1 MSPPPLRVSYP
12 SPCLLPLPVSP
23 TPPRVSAPSPC
34 LLPCPC
40 LLPLPVSPPPP
51 RVSSPSPCLR
61 PLSVSPPPPHVSAP
75 SPCLL
80 ALPVSPPPPRV
91 SALSPCLRPLPMSP
105 PPHRVSSPS
114 PCLLPLPVSPPPPR
128 VSSFSPCLLPLPV
141 SPPSPRVSSPS
152 PCLLPLP
159 VSPPPPRVSAPSP
172 CLRPLPMSPPPHR
185 VSSPSPC
192 LLPLPV
198 SPPPPRVSSLSP
210 CLLPLPVSPPRV
222 SAPSPCLIPLPVSP
236 PSPRVSSPSPCL
248 LPLPVSL
255 PSPRVSAPSGLH
267 SFFSF
272 LLLAYF
278 LSCCIYTGP
287 LQRALRK
294 RGPMHTALKLL
305 TAALALQGGSALWK
319 YIHLCRFST
328 DGSGFPLMGHLA
340 DFWDMLS
347 QGAVLFL
354 LLSLCG
360 GWTLTRVRKAQSRPL
375 QWEWSPASA
384 AFSVGGVIAQ
394 GVLLLWE
401 QLSEAEPEHHGSH
414 AQQSW
419 ASVLLVVL
427 RVGLAVLLAS
437 VLFWIISTERSAL
450 KRDFYLSFSR
460 ACFLWFLCQPV
471 LVFLSGV
478 FNRHQRQKVV
488 TVGVVL
494 CRSISMVILY
504 QLFLSRS
511 LYWEVSSLSSV
522 SLPLTMSTAS
532 SRGRQ

>member
-1 MSPPPLRVSYP
+1 MSR
-12 SPCLLPLPVSP
+12 
-23 TPPRVSAPSPC
+23 
-34 LLPCPC
+34 
-40 LLPLPVSPPPP
+40 
-51 RVSSPSPCLR
+51 
-61 PLSVSPPPPHVSAP
+61 
-75 SPCLL
+75 LL
-80 ALPVSPPPPRV
+80 AGFLAPLLFCLGTSGKTVAGTFRSEAAWRENGQFITAFVFRGDGGLLVCRLDDP
-91 SALSPCLRPLPMSP
+91 ALAAQRQA
-105 PPHRVSSPS
+105 R
-114 PCLLPLPVSPPPPR
+114 LLLFQDPGLD
-128 VSSFSPCLLPLPV
+128 L
-141 SPPSPRVSSPS
+141 
-152 PCLLPLP
+152 
-159 VSPPPPRVSAPSP
+159 
-172 CLRPLPMSPPPHR
+172 H
-185 VSSPSPC
+185 
-192 LLPLPV
+192 
-198 SPPPPRVSSLSP
+198 SLS
-210 CLLPLPVSPPRV
+210 CTDKLRK
-222 SAPSPCLIPLPVSP
+222 AQMT
-236 PSPRVSSPSPCL
+236 
-248 LPLPVSL
+248 VSL
-255 PSPRVSAPSGLH
+255 SRAEHNQSIPRQAPPTSWTLLYADRHTCQEDPDGSGDPDLTFTVLLLNPDSAGNPLDHFSAEESGLH

-340 DFWDMLS
+340 DCSVSSAVWDMLS

>member
-1 MSPPPLRVSYP
+1 MSR
-12 SPCLLPLPVSP
+12 
-23 TPPRVSAPSPC
+23 
-34 LLPCPC
+34 
-40 LLPLPVSPPPP
+40 
-51 RVSSPSPCLR
+51 
-61 PLSVSPPPPHVSAP
+61 
-75 SPCLL
+75 LL
-80 ALPVSPPPPRV
+80 AGFLAPLLFCLGTSGKTVAGTFRSEAAWRENGQFITAFVFRGDGGLLVCRLDDP
-91 SALSPCLRPLPMSP
+91 ALAAQRQA
-105 PPHRVSSPS
+105 R
-114 PCLLPLPVSPPPPR
+114 LLLFQDPGLD
-128 VSSFSPCLLPLPV
+128 L
-141 SPPSPRVSSPS
+141 
-152 PCLLPLP
+152 
-159 VSPPPPRVSAPSP
+159 
-172 CLRPLPMSPPPHR
+172 H
-185 VSSPSPC
+185 
-192 LLPLPV
+192 
-198 SPPPPRVSSLSP
+198 SLS
-210 CLLPLPVSPPRV
+210 CTDKLRK
-222 SAPSPCLIPLPVSP
+222 AQMT
-236 PSPRVSSPSPCL
+236 
-248 LPLPVSL
+248 VSL
-255 PSPRVSAPSGLH
+255 SRAEHNQSIPRQAPPTSWTLLYADRHTCQEDPDGSGDPDLT
-267 SFFSF
+267 FTV
-272 LLLAYF
+272 LLLNPDSAGNPLDHF
-278 LSCCIYTGP
+278 SAEESGP

-340 DFWDMLS
+340 DCSVSSAVWDMLS

>member
-1 MSPPPLRVSYP
+1 MSPPS
-12 SPCLLPLPVSP
+12 
-23 TPPRVSAPSPC
+23 
-34 LLPCPC
+34 
-40 LLPLPVSPPPP
+40 
-51 RVSSPSPCLR
+51 
-61 PLSVSPPPPHVSAP
+61 
-75 SPCLL
+75 
-80 ALPVSPPPPRV
+80 
-91 SALSPCLRPLPMSP
+91 
-105 PPHRVSSPS
+105 
-114 PCLLPLPVSPPPPR
+114 
-128 VSSFSPCLLPLPV
+128 
-141 SPPSPRVSSPS
+141 
-152 PCLLPLP
+152 
-159 VSPPPPRVSAPSP
+159 
-172 CLRPLPMSPPPHR
+172 
-185 VSSPSPC
+185 
-192 LLPLPV
+192 
-198 SPPPPRVSSLSP
+198 VSSLSP
-210 CLLPLPVSPPRV
+210 CLLPLPVSPPT
-222 SAPSPCLIPLPVSP
+222 
-236 PSPRVSSPSPCL
+236 PR
-248 LPLPVSL
+248 
-255 PSPRVSAPSGLH
+255 LH

-401 QLSEAEPEHHGSH
+401 QFSEAAPERHGSH
-414 AQQSW
+414 GQQSW

-460 ACFLWFLCQPV
+460 ACFLWFLCQPI